1 MNTPEGRD
9 ASSSPDGAAP
19 EPNPGAEAPPERT
32 APRPVDR
39 APAGEIALHSPY
51 QDRIVIVL
59 NRTQDVVNIA
69 TSLRAM
75 MNMGF
80 TRLRLVAPEDFN
92 AWRIAGIAHGSE
104 PLIEK
109 IEFFDTLDEAVA
121 DCVMVLGTTA
131 RRRAA
136 TYIWSHP
143 REAAPEILAYD
154 ADATRPV
161 AIVFG
166 REDTGMLNHELDRCD
181 RILVVPTSAL
191 NSSLN
196 LSQAVLLIGYEL
208 YLAATARET
217 LPRPKRDAPPA
228 TALEL
233 QALFEQADAALGTLD
248 FYKGKNPEA
257 IMRTVRAIIRR
268 ADINGREAAL
278 LRAMAIEV
286 QKVVDRPIF
295 RDAIMRRR
303 DDEKG
308 RGDGVRDD

>member
-1 MNTPEGRD
+1 VTS
-9 ASSSPDGAAP
+9 AGAPQPRRALISVQQP
-19 EPNPGAEAPPERT
+19 TDRT
-32 APRPVDR
+32 RFDEFA
-39 APAGEIALHSPY
+39 SPY
-51 QDRIVIVL
+51 DDRIVVVL

-75 MNMGF
+75 MNMGL
-80 TRLRLVAPEDFN
+80 TRLRLVAPDDFN
-92 AWRIAGIAHGSE
+92 AYRIAGIAHGAE
-104 PLIEK
+104 PLIER
-109 IEFFDTLDEAVA
+109 IEFFDSLDAAVA
-121 DCVMVLGTTA
+121 DCALVLGTTA

-136 TYIWSHP
+136 TYVWSHP
-143 REAAPEILAYD
+143 REAAPELLNYD
-154 ADATRPV
+154 ATAERPI

-196 LSQAVLLIGYEL
+196 LSQAVLLVGYEL
-208 YLAATARET
+208 FLAASQREA
-217 LPRPKRDAPPA
+217 LPRPKRDAAPA

-233 QALFEQADAALGTLD
+233 QALFEQVNAALEVID

-278 LRAMAIEV
+278 LRAMGIEV
-286 QKVVDRPIF
+286 QKATGRPLF
-295 RDAIMRRR
+295 RDAIMRLKK
-303 DDEKG
+303 DSENEG
-308 RGDGVRDD
+308 AE